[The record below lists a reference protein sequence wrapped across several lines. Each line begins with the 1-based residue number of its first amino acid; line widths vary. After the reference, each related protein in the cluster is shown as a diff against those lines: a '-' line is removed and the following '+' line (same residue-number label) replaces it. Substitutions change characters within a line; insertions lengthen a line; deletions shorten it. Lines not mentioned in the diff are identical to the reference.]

1 MNKVILKG
9 NVGQDP
15 RITSFEN
22 GGKVAQFT
30 LATTERG
37 FKTQDGRDIPEQ
49 TTWHNIV
56 VKRTGLA
63 GVCEQFV
70 KKGTPLLIE
79 GKITNREYTDNSGTT
94 RIITEIVV
102 EEMELLGGQRREQA
116 PAPAPDYVPN
126 MGGYKPVDDDSPAG
140 F

>member
-1 MNKVILKG
+1 MNKCILKG

-15 RITSFEN
+15 RITTFKD

-37 FKTQDGRDIPEQ
+37 FKTKDGRDIPEQ
-49 TTWHNIV
+49 TEWHNIV

-63 GVCEQFV
+63 GVCEQYV

-79 GKITNREYTDNSGTT
+79 GKIQTRSYQDNAGQT
-94 RIITEIVV
+94 RYVTEIIV
-102 EEMELLGGQRREQA
+102 EEMELLGGQKREQA
-116 PAPAPDYVPN
+116 PAPTPDYT
-126 MGGYKPVDDDSPAG
+126 PAG
-140 F
+140 DYEPMSDDMPF